1 MDRGFFVS
9 QGHWTCYRRN
19 YFQVTASL
27 VIPGHTDQTC
37 YALQLNSDKPM
48 QPIHQFFLRLKA
60 CTSNNSRE
68 DTMLETHNMIRP
80 VALTQMTPKRDKGP
94 QREPPSIPVTPSDH
108 VFGSDQVCVTF
119 ERLQFRVATAN
130 NGKRRASQQY
140 FRLIFELVAQLDD
153 ATQHVVSE
161 CYSLPLVVRG
171 RSPGHY
177 SSDPERDMKKR
188 KLTPEAKKSPT
199 TNTTSD
205 STTLANSSSVSPHHA
220 LPTPQ
225 YVYTPPPMIVDT
237 KSDSNTTATTADI
250 NSPPIMSYPPH
261 HPIIQTVNHSSF
273 GNFHGRSQSANDSE
287 FFARHRAGLKYQ
299 PIMENQQEEDM
310 FDNYNVGISRA
321 LRNWQQQVSRQRTD
335 SSATFESYMSSND
348 QQSSS
353 HRSTRP
359 GTPIPY
365 NSQLFHSQQQSSP
378 THHWEPARQQY
389 MDHEDK
395 INHQQ
400 QSYHHRQD

>member
-9 QGHWTCYRRN
+9 QEHWTCYRRN

-37 YALQLNSDKPM
+37 YALQLSSDKPM

-60 CTSNNSRE
+60 CTSNNNRE
-68 DTMLETHNMIRP
+68 DMLETHNMIRP

-94 QREPPSIPVTPSDH
+94 QREPPTVAVTPSDN

-161 CYSLPLVVRG
+161 CYSSPLVVRG

-177 SSDPERDMKKR
+177 SSDPERDVKKR
-188 KLTPEAKKSPT
+188 KLTPEVKNSPI
-199 TNTTSD
+199 
-205 STTLANSSSVSPHHA
+205 SVS
-220 LPTPQ
+220 LPPPQ
-225 YVYTPPPMIVDT
+225 YVYTSPPMIVDT
-237 KSDSNTTATTADI
+237 KSDSATTEI
-250 NSPPIMSYPPH
+250 QSPPPIMPYHSM
-261 HPIIQTVNHSSF
+261 INHSAFS
-273 GNFHGRSQSANDSE
+273 NFHGRSQSANDSE

-299 PIMENQQEEDM
+299 PIMENQHQEEDL
-310 FDNYNVGISRA
+310 FDNYNVGIERA
-321 LRNWQQQVSRQRTD
+321 LRNWQQQVARQRTD
-335 SSATFESYMSSND
+335 SSATFDSYMSSNE
-348 QQSSS
+348 QQPPS

-365 NSQLFHSQQQSSP
+365 NAQLFQQQQQQHQQQHQLPSP
-378 THHWEPARQQY
+378 VHHWTNRPQY
-389 MDHEDK
+389 IEHEDK
-395 INHQQ
+395 LNQQQQQQQQQQQNHQQ
-400 QSYHHRQD
+400 QQHSFHHHHQD